1 MDMSSLVGPTERS
14 RQVGAHCLKLVRP
27 SQDIGWKHRE
37 DGHIMAGEQHEAN
50 RKFYDRI
57 SRAYDLIAEADEH
70 KAREAGEN
78 LLKLTPGERVLEIG
92 FGTGNSVINMAES
105 VGPAGRIYGIDVS
118 SGMLKVAQEKVA
130 DKGLSDRVELI
141 TGDARNL
148 PYEQESFNAS
158 FASFTL
164 ELFPPDDI
172 PLVLAQIHRVLYK
185 GGRLGVVSM
194 AKVEED
200 QHPSLLEKTYIWMH
214 RHFPHIVDC
223 RPIDPEP
230 YLQNAGFDIRDEIK
244 MEIWTLPVKAVVG
257 TKP

>member
-1 MDMSSLVGPTERS
+1 
-14 RQVGAHCLKLVRP
+14 
-27 SQDIGWKHRE
+27 
-37 DGHIMAGEQHEAN
+37 MASEQHEAN

-70 KAREAGEN
+70 KAREAGER

-105 VGPAGRIYGIDVS
+105 IGPAGKVYGIDVS
-118 SGMLKVAQEKVA
+118 PRMLEVAQAKIA

-141 TGDARNL
+141 TGDARDL
-148 PYEQESFNAS
+148 PYEDESFNAS
-158 FASFTL
+158 FACFTL
-164 ELFPPDDI
+164 ELFSPDDI
-172 PLVLAQIHRVLYK
+172 PEVLGQVCRVLHK

-194 AKVEED
+194 AKVEQG
-200 QHPSLLEKTYIWMH
+200 QHPSLLEKTYVWMH

-223 RPIDPEP
+223 RPIDPAQC
-230 YLQNAGFDIRDEIK
+230 LHNAGFNIRDEIK
-244 MEIWTLPVKAVVG
+244 MDIWTMPVKAVVG